1 MAWPCAVRNQP
12 FVSAVVAMVL
22 VAACTS
28 GTPGLASPGVLR
40 STSGS
45 TGSSKQACA
54 IAGTGDEIR
63 GYGTASLYGL
73 VMLAGPSPARVNES
87 VKIVW
92 RMTGSGPLRLSAV
105 SPTGRTVR
113 LQWGPDWHLSSN
125 FHRPGEE
132 WGAGYRFVSPGC
144 WRLHAQRT
152 VGEADALLYVAA
164 R

>member
-1 MAWPCAVRNQP
+1 
-12 FVSAVVAMVL
+12 
-22 VAACTS
+22 
-28 GTPGLASPGVLR
+28 
-40 STSGS
+40 
-45 TGSSKQACA
+45 
-54 IAGTGDEIR
+54 
-63 GYGTASLYGL
+63 
-73 VMLAGPSPARVNES
+73 MLAGPSPARVNEA

-105 SPTGRTVR
+105 SPAGRTVR
-113 LQWGPDWHLSSN
+113 LQWGPDWHLSSS

-164 R
+164 H